1 MDNFRQFLTP
11 PHIDPPDQE
20 TIDILTD
27 ISEKEWKRNPIYQAE
42 LKKALA
48 PRKARK
54 RQIRKQ
60 WFEDNWVALLSL
72 LFSFIAA
79 VPVIIQGFQTIL
91 KSLGLSN

>member
-27 ISEKEWKRNPIYQAE
+27 ISEKEWKRNPIYQTE

-54 RQIRKQ
+54 RQFRKK
-60 WFEDNWVALLSL
+60 WIHDNVLSL
-72 LFSFIAA
+72 ASIVISILSLIISVIAM
-79 VPVIIQGFQTIL
+79 L
-91 KSLGLSN
+91 R